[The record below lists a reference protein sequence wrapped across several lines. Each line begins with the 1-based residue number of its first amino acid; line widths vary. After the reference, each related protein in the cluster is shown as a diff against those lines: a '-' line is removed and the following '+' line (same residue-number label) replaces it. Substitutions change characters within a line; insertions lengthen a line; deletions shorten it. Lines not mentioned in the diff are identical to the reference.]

1 MSREHKKFERLFLF
15 SEVAKQLSFTEAA
28 ASLGISRG
36 YLSEQIRQLEKEVGR
51 PLLIRTTR
59 SVRLTPQGE
68 MILSSMGQVKADL
81 LMLDK
86 RIRHDNDDISGRI
99 RITAPSQLT
108 QRHLLNICHEF
119 TQLHPQVHFSIDCSY
134 TLHDLTRNDFDL
146 AFRATATPPQNMVAK
161 KLFDYQQ
168 ICCAAPAYLQQHGTP
183 NSIEDLHHHQ
193 CLTATEQT
201 HWTFN
206 AQSILINSCLSVN
219 DNHMLKQLAL
229 LGRGII
235 VGPEYLVDKEIQAGT
250 LQAILTTETMNA
262 STTYLIH
269 PQLVQQ
275 SARLSS
281 FIQFTLNWFQQLN
294 TQ

>member
-1 MSREHKKFERLFLF
+1 MVIIMSREHKKFERLFLF

-119 TQLHPQVHFSIDCSY
+119 TQLHPQVHFSIV
-134 TLHDLTRNDFDL
+134 T
-146 AFRATATPPQNMVAK
+146 
-161 KLFDYQQ
+161 
-168 ICCAAPAYLQQHGTP
+168 
-183 NSIEDLHHHQ
+183 
-193 CLTATEQT
+193 
-201 HWTFN
+201 
-206 AQSILINSCLSVN
+206 ILISHLGLPQHHRKTWS
-219 DNHMLKQLAL
+219 LK
-229 LGRGII
+229 
-235 VGPEYLVDKEIQAGT
+235 
-250 LQAILTTETMNA
+250 
-262 STTYLIH
+262 SYLIISKSVVR
-269 PQLVQQ
+269 PQRIFNNMGHLI
-275 SARLSS
+275 RLR
-281 FIQFTLNWFQQLN
+281 ICNITYA
-294 TQ
+294 